1 MKNPMKKTPVNAH
14 NGEPPALDF
23 PTGGGLARK
32 YEYFV
37 FYFFA
42 ITSFCLMIASACLGS
57 LYGGQSQVFIGTVST
72 FLAAHWAAFL
82 QTCWMMATARRNTIQ
97 DRIAYLNLA
106 CRFQRLCA
114 PTALIGMVTWAV
126 AYRFRGKASSP
137 AYWIIFL
144 VVWILNIV
152 VCIMNVYNNI
162 SWESDVLYRIAPS
175 YPQGNF
181 WLGVLGLQSMCRAPM
196 SRKYVDGDTDEREMN
211 EIGRSA

>member
-1 MKNPMKKTPVNAH
+1 MDQ
-14 NGEPPALDF
+14 GLIGIDF
-23 PTGGGLARK
+23 DR
-32 YEYFV
+32 
-37 FYFFA
+37 
-42 ITSFCLMIASACLGS
+42 
-57 LYGGQSQVFIGTVST
+57 
-72 FLAAHWAAFL
+72 AAFL

-114 PTALIGMVTWAV
+114 VRQHSFSSLTCNSANNTPIQPTALIGMVTWAV